1 MTMKEQLKK
10 YCNNYVNLS
19 PTEFNRFYSNFS
31 KKSYKKDEYLI
42 NQGDICRYK
51 FFIGSGLVKSFN
63 IDEDGQE
70 QIHQFGIESWFVT
83 NLESFVQKTPSK
95 IFIQAMED
103 TKVLAINKK
112 KLEHLYNSI
121 PKLNKLFRLI
131 TENMLI
137 AIQRRAEIYS
147 RKSSKERYEHFINNF
162 PNFAQ
167 RVPLKMIAS
176 YLDITPEYLSNLRS
190 KK

>member
-1 MTMKEQLKK
+1 M
-10 YCNNYVNLS
+10 
-19 PTEFNRFYSNFS
+19 R
-31 KKSYKKDEYLI
+31 
-42 NQGDICRYK
+42 
-51 FFIGSGLVKSFN
+51 SGLVKLINVYEDCQEN
-63 IDEDGQE
+63 IQ
-70 QIHQFGIESWFVT
+70 QLVIERSYVT
-83 NLESFVQKTPSK
+83 NSESFVQKMLSK
-95 IFIQAMED
+95 IFIQAIED
-103 TKVLAINKK
+103 TMILAISRK
-112 KLEHLYNSI
+112 KLGDLYNSI

-137 AIQRRAEIYS
+137 AIQRRAEIYM
-147 RKSSKERYEHFINNF
+147 RKSSKDRYEHFVNNF

>member
-1 MTMKEQLKK
+1 MKEQLKK

-19 PTEFNRFYSNFS
+19 PGEFNRFHSNFDR
-31 KKSYKKDEYLI
+31 KSYKKGKYLLT
-42 NQGDICRYK
+42 QGEICRYE

-63 IDEDGQE
+63 IDENGQE

-95 IFIQAMED
+95 IFIQAVED
-103 TKVLAINKK
+103 TEVLAISKERLGN
-112 KLEHLYNSI
+112 LYNSI
-121 PKLNKLFRLI
+121 QKLEKLFRLI

-137 AIQRRAEIYS
+137 AIQRRAEVYL
-147 RKSSKERYEHFINNF
+147 RKSSKERYEHFVNNF
-162 PNFAQ
+162 PNFTQ

-190 KK
+190 EK